1 MLIRKAPLL
10 LMMTVAFPA
19 SLTGQSAPP
28 CSQAIFSAVRSLEGS
43 WNIQSR
49 ARLSASPD
57 DWESGVGTATI
68 QQAMR
73 GCLLIEQYAG
83 SRRGQPFEAVRV
95 FAVTADGKGLRLA
108 LADSEHGPLFIFD
121 GAPEPDG
128 IAFYTEVTTPRG
140 KVRLRVRIR
149 DIAKDSFV
157 TESQRSVD
165 EGKTWDTTGRAEYRR
180 RSG

>member
-1 MLIRKAPLL
+1 
-10 LMMTVAFPA
+10 
-19 SLTGQSAPP
+19 
-28 CSQAIFSAVRSLEGS
+28 
-43 WNIQSR
+43 
-49 ARLSASPD
+49 
-57 DWESGVGTATI
+57 
-68 QQAMR
+68 MR